1 MEEWKSYKLDDVCD
15 LIPGFAFKSGDFGDY
30 TNKVIKIGD
39 IQPPYVNYSSMIG
52 INIQPYDSNKLE
64 KYLVK
69 KGDFVLAMTGATI
82 GKIGKYINET
92 PAYLNQRVLLFK
104 PHTDVNKD
112 FIYFT
117 LQSPSF
123 QKYIIN
129 HIDSETAQPN
139 ISGRSISGYEVYLPS
154 RREQDRI
161 SDILI
166 SLDNKIE
173 LNNRINHNLEQQAQ
187 ALYKSWFVDFEPF
200 KDGKFVESEMG
211 LIPEGWRV
219 GILSELGD
227 IVAGGTPSKTRPD
240 YYIDHGIAWLTP
252 KDLSIKCNKFTARGE
267 IDITETGYKNSSAKL
282 MPKGSVLFSSRAPIG
297 YITIAKNDICTNQG
311 FKSVVPTYAGTAYIY
326 YWLLSNT
333 ENIEAQASGS
343 TFKEAS
349 GALMKSFPAL
359 VPPKDILKSF
369 EKELKPILRKQELI
383 EEESSN
389 AEQMRDILL
398 PRLMSGEF
406 VFDGLAC

>member
-1 MEEWKSYKLDDVCD
+1 MKEWKSYKLDDVCD

-52 INIQPYDSNKLE
+52 VNTQHYDSNKLE

-104 PHTDVNKD
+104 PHTDVNKE

-154 RREQDRI
+154 
-161 SDILI
+161 
-166 SLDNKIE
+166 
-173 LNNRINHNLEQQAQ
+173 NNRINHNL
-187 ALYKSWFVDFEPF
+187 
-200 KDGKFVESEMG
+200 
-211 LIPEGWRV
+211 WR
-219 GILSELGD
+219 
-227 IVAGGTPSKTRPD
+227 
-240 YYIDHGIAWLTP
+240 
-252 KDLSIKCNKFTARGE
+252 N
-267 IDITETGYKNSSAKL
+267 
-282 MPKGSVLFSSRAPIG
+282 
-297 YITIAKNDICTNQG
+297 
-311 FKSVVPTYAGTAYIY
+311 
-326 YWLLSNT
+326 
-333 ENIEAQASGS
+333 
-343 TFKEAS
+343 
-349 GALMKSFPAL
+349 
-359 VPPKDILKSF
+359 
-369 EKELKPILRKQELI
+369 
-383 EEESSN
+383 
-389 AEQMRDILL
+389 
-398 PRLMSGEF
+398 
-406 VFDGLAC
+406 